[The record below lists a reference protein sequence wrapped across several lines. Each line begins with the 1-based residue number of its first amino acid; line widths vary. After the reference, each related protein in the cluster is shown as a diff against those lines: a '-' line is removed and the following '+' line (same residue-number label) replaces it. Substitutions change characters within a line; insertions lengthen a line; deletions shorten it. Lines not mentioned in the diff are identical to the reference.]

1 MSTTIDERVVSMQ
14 FDNKQFETNVQT
26 SLGTL
31 DKLKQSLNLT
41 GASKGLENVSSAA
54 KRFDLSGI
62 GNAVENVKYRFS
74 ALEVMAVTAL
84 ANITNSAVNAGKRL
98 VSAFTIDPIKS
109 GLEEYETQI
118 NSVQTILANTESKGT
133 TLDDV
138 NNALDTL
145 NKYAD
150 KTIYN
155 FTQMT
160 RNIGT
165 FTAAGVDLD
174 TSVNAIQGI
183 ANLAAISGSNSQ
195 QASTAM
201 YQLSQA
207 LASGTV
213 KLMDW
218 NSVVNAGMGGQV
230 FQDALKE
237 TARVHGIKIDEM
249 IKKQGSFRETL
260 QEGWLTSEVLTETLQ
275 KFTLTTEG
283 LTEEQI
289 KANREM
295 LKSKGYNDE
304 QIDAIFKLGE
314 TATDAATK
322 VKTFTQL
329 MDTLKE
335 AAQSGWT
342 QTWELIIGDFGQ
354 AKELWTSVSDVFGEL
369 INKSADSRNKLL
381 EGAMTSNW
389 DKLIKKI
396 NEAGVETSDF
406 EEKLKTI
413 AKDNGYDI
421 DKLVEKYG
429 SLEKAFK
436 SGAISSDILK
446 KAIDGIKK
454 TSDGLKGKGN
464 ILESVTGTFKV
475 GQTSEDVK
483 KIEEAL
489 KSLGYTLTGK
499 DGIDY
504 SGDGYYG
511 TLTRD
516 AVKAFQKAN
525 GLKITGIV
533 DEETLNSLKKATS
546 EIGNMSDA
554 AADTTEDMY
563 DLVNGVTELGGRE
576 LLLQSFKNIFKG
588 ILSVVRPIKAAFRNI
603 FPPMTSEQLYKLI
616 AGFEEITSKFKLSH
630 DQMLKLSRTFKGIFS
645 VLKIGRDA
653 IFAVG
658 GAIGKLVSN
667 NLPGFIDGVLS
678 VTAGIGD
685 WLTNLGKA
693 TDKTNIFGNVID
705 KIVGFLQGAI
715 DKIKDFGSFIKDIF
729 SFGNEDSEDNP
740 VEKIIGD
747 SDKLAKKV
755 EFLEKLKST
764 IGNIWNSVKGFG
776 EKIVEIGAELGK
788 ALVDVFRGGDI
799 NNLLKV
805 INGGLLASLLIGIK
819 KFFKQ
824 FTGSAEEG
832 FGLFE
837 SLKGVF
843 GNISGVLD
851 SVKNSLTAWQQSL
864 KADVLMKIAKAIA
877 ILAASI
883 VVVSMIDPDKLS
895 ASLGAIT
902 MLFADLI
909 GSLAIFDKMGGKFSG
924 AAKSIGVMQGLAVS
938 VLILAFALK
947 TVSDLDSKQLVT
959 GIVGIFLLMGMVIQS
974 AKAMSSIKGKAMKGA
989 SGLILFAVAIKVLAS
1004 AVKDLSTLSW
1014 DELAKGLSGVGV
1026 LIGEI
1031 SAFLNN
1037 TKLSGK
1043 AIPTAIGI
1051 VVLAGALKLL
1061 TYVCKDFAQMSVK
1074 QLVKGL
1080 GAIGIVLA
1088 ELAVF
1093 ANLSGNAKHIISTGI
1108 ALVLI
1113 GSAMKIFASAVAD
1126 FSKMKWDEIGRG
1138 LAAMAGAL
1146 ISVAVATRLMPSN
1159 MIGTGIGL
1167 IVVAGALVILA
1178 TALDKMKGSSWD
1190 EIGRGL
1196 ATLGGSIAILA
1207 IGLNFMT
1214 GTLSGSF
1221 ALIVAAGALAIL
1233 TPCLK
1238 ALGSMS
1244 WTSIAKGLIAIAGA
1258 FAVIGVAALVLGP
1271 IVPAIIALAGAVA
1284 LIGVAALAFGLG
1296 VAAIAAGLTA
1306 LVAVTAGGATA
1317 IVAALTIIITGI
1329 INLIPSVI
1337 AAIGQGIV
1345 EFCRVIGESATAIGE
1360 AITAVILATVQLLVE
1375 SVPEIANGAMQII
1388 TGVLNALVEY
1398 TPQIIESLFN
1408 FIIAVLDGFAA
1419 KLPELIQ
1426 SVVNVFMSFFSGVVE
1441 ALKGVD
1447 VSTLINGIV
1456 GIGIMSGIMVA
1467 LGAVA
1472 ALVPAAMAGV
1482 LGMGGVIAEMA
1493 LVLAAI
1499 GAFAQ
1504 IPGLEWLIGE
1514 GAGLLQS
1521 IGNAIGGFIG
1531 GIIGGIGEGITDSL
1545 PTIATNLSTFMTNL
1559 QPFIDGAKLIDA
1571 SMLDGVNT
1579 IVSIIT
1585 SLTGASLLES
1595 ITSFITGSSSM
1606 DTFTTQLTTFG
1617 DGLKSFA
1624 DSVTGINI
1632 EAVNL
1637 AATAAGKLTEMA
1649 GSIPNEGGL
1658 LSLFAGENSLGSFAT
1673 QLPLFGQ
1680 GMKSFADSV
1689 AGIDTVSVTA
1699 AATAAES
1706 LASMAALIPNE
1717 GGLLGLFAGE
1727 NSIGSFGTQLPLFGE
1742 GLKGFA
1748 DNVAGIDGASVTAA
1762 STAAKDLAEMANLI
1776 PNQGGL
1782 FSLFT
1787 GDNSMETFGNELEKF
1802 GKGMA
1807 KFSKSVA
1814 DINIEAVGAATTV
1827 ASRMTLLANRIPEGG
1842 YTTLEDFGSQLSD
1855 FGSDISDFS
1864 TNLGDTSSLTTAASN
1879 VSTLVTELIT
1889 ACSTDLSKLKTF
1901 STSLEEL
1908 GKGGVDGFVK
1918 ALRDGK
1924 SKASKASNE
1933 MFASVLESAS
1943 KSKDAFIKIV
1953 KEMGSKAV
1961 SAIREK
1967 YGDFKSAGEYVAKGL
1982 AKGIAD
1988 KRWMSEDQAER
1999 LARAA
2004 IEAAKRELGEH
2015 SPSKVFYKIGDFA
2028 GLGFINGLD
2037 RYASKAYNSSAEVAD
2052 SARKGMSGAVSK
2064 ISDLIQN
2071 GIDTQPTIRPVVDLS
2086 GVASG
2091 ANAINGMFRMS
2102 PSLSANVGSISA
2114 MMNRNQ
2120 NRVSN
2125 ADVVSAIKDLGK
2137 KIGRMSGDTYS
2148 VNGVTYDDGSN
2159 VSNAVRDLTRAIKME
2174 RRV

>member
-1 MSTTIDERVVSMQ
+1 MSTTIGERVVSMQ

-369 INKSADSRNKLL
+369 INKSADARNKLL

-516 AVKAFQKAN
+516 AIKAFQKAN

-603 FPPMTSEQLYKLI
+603 FPPMTSEQLYNLI
-616 AGFEEITSKFKLSH
+616 AGFEEITSKFKLSR
-630 DQMLKLSRTFKGIFS
+630 DQMLKLSRTFKGLFS

-653 IFAVG
+653 IFAIG
-658 GAIGKLVSN
+658 GAIAKLVSN
-667 NLPGFIDGVLS
+667 NLSSFVDGVLS

-685 WLTNLGKA
+685 WLTNFGKA
-693 TDKTNIFGNVID
+693 TEKTNIFGNVID

-715 DKIKDFGSFIKDIF
+715 DKIKEFGSFIKDVF

-755 EFLEKLKST
+755 EFLEKLKNT
-764 IGNIWNSVKGFG
+764 IGNIWNSVKGYG

-805 INGGLLASLLIGIK
+805 INGGLFAGLLISIK

-832 FGLFE
+832 FGLFDG
-837 SLKGVF
+837 LKNVI
-843 GNISGVLD
+843 GNITGVLD
-851 SVKNSLTAWQQSL
+851 SLKGSLTAWQQSL
-864 KADVLMKIAKAIA
+864 KADTLMKIAKAIA
-877 ILAASI
+877 ILAGSI
-883 VVVSMIDPDKLS
+883 FVISLINPDRLS
-895 ASLGAIT
+895 DAIGAIT

-909 GSLAIFDKMGGKFSG
+909 GS
-924 AAKSIGVMQGLAVS
+924 
-938 VLILAFALK
+938 
-947 TVSDLDSKQLVT
+947 
-959 GIVGIFLLMGMVIQS
+959 
-974 AKAMSSIKGKAMKGA
+974 
-989 SGLILFAVAIKVLAS
+989 
-1004 AVKDLSTLSW
+1004 
-1014 DELAKGLSGVGV
+1014 
-1026 LIGEI
+1026 
-1031 SAFLNN
+1031 
-1037 TKLSGK
+1037 
-1043 AIPTAIGI
+1043 
-1051 VVLAGALKLL
+1051 
-1061 TYVCKDFAQMSVK
+1061 
-1074 QLVKGL
+1074 
-1080 GAIGIVLA
+1080 
-1088 ELAVF
+1088 
-1093 ANLSGNAKHIISTGI
+1093 
-1108 ALVLI
+1108 
-1113 GSAMKIFASAVAD
+1113 
-1126 FSKMKWDEIGRG
+1126 
-1138 LAAMAGAL
+1138 
-1146 ISVAVATRLMPSN
+1146 
-1159 MIGTGIGL
+1159 
-1167 IVVAGALVILA
+1167 
-1178 TALDKMKGSSWD
+1178 
-1190 EIGRGL
+1190 
-1196 ATLGGSIAILA
+1196 
-1207 IGLNFMT
+1207 
-1214 GTLSGSF
+1214 
-1221 ALIVAAGALAIL
+1221 
-1233 TPCLK
+1233 
-1238 ALGSMS
+1238 
-1244 WTSIAKGLIAIAGA
+1244 
-1258 FAVIGVAALVLGP
+1258 
-1271 IVPAIIALAGAVA
+1271 
-1284 LIGVAALAFGLG
+1284 
-1296 VAAIAAGLTA
+1296 
-1306 LVAVTAGGATA
+1306 
-1317 IVAALTIIITGI
+1317 
-1329 INLIPSVI
+1329 
-1337 AAIGQGIV
+1337 
-1345 EFCRVIGESATAIGE
+1345 
-1360 AITAVILATVQLLVE
+1360 
-1375 SVPEIANGAMQII
+1375 
-1388 TGVLNALVEY
+1388 
-1398 TPQIIESLFN
+1398 
-1408 FIIAVLDGFAA
+1408 
-1419 KLPELIQ
+1419 
-1426 SVVNVFMSFFSGVVE
+1426 
-1441 ALKGVD
+1441 
-1447 VSTLINGIV
+1447 
-1456 GIGIMSGIMVA
+1456 
-1467 LGAVA
+1467 
-1472 ALVPAAMAGV
+1472 
-1482 LGMGGVIAEMA
+1482 
-1493 LVLAAI
+1493 
-1499 GAFAQ
+1499 
-1504 IPGLEWLIGE
+1504 
-1514 GAGLLQS
+1514 
-1521 IGNAIGGFIG
+1521 
-1531 GIIGGIGEGITDSL
+1531 
-1545 PTIATNLSTFMTNL
+1545 
-1559 QPFIDGAKLIDA
+1559 
-1571 SMLDGVNT
+1571 
-1579 IVSIIT
+1579 
-1585 SLTGASLLES
+1585 
-1595 ITSFITGSSSM
+1595 
-1606 DTFTTQLTTFG
+1606 
-1617 DGLKSFA
+1617 
-1624 DSVTGINI
+1624 
-1632 EAVNL
+1632 
-1637 AATAAGKLTEMA
+1637 
-1649 GSIPNEGGL
+1649 
-1658 LSLFAGENSLGSFAT
+1658 
-1673 QLPLFGQ
+1673 
-1680 GMKSFADSV
+1680 
-1689 AGIDTVSVTA
+1689 
-1699 AATAAES
+1699 
-1706 LASMAALIPNE
+1706 
-1717 GGLLGLFAGE
+1717 
-1727 NSIGSFGTQLPLFGE
+1727 
-1742 GLKGFA
+1742 
-1748 DNVAGIDGASVTAA
+1748 
-1762 STAAKDLAEMANLI
+1762 
-1776 PNQGGL
+1776 
-1782 FSLFT
+1782 
-1787 GDNSMETFGNELEKF
+1787 
-1802 GKGMA
+1802 
-1807 KFSKSVA
+1807 
-1814 DINIEAVGAATTV
+1814 
-1827 ASRMTLLANRIPEGG
+1827 
-1842 YTTLEDFGSQLSD
+1842 
-1855 FGSDISDFS
+1855 
-1864 TNLGDTSSLTTAASN
+1864 
-1879 VSTLVTELIT
+1879 
-1889 ACSTDLSKLKTF
+1889 
-1901 STSLEEL
+1901 
-1908 GKGGVDGFVK
+1908 
-1918 ALRDGK
+1918 
-1924 SKASKASNE
+1924 
-1933 MFASVLESAS
+1933 
-1943 KSKDAFIKIV
+1943 
-1953 KEMGSKAV
+1953 
-1961 SAIREK
+1961 
-1967 YGDFKSAGEYVAKGL
+1967 
-1982 AKGIAD
+1982 
-1988 KRWMSEDQAER
+1988 
-1999 LARAA
+1999 
-2004 IEAAKRELGEH
+2004 
-2015 SPSKVFYKIGDFA
+2015 
-2028 GLGFINGLD
+2028 
-2037 RYASKAYNSSAEVAD
+2037 
-2052 SARKGMSGAVSK
+2052 
-2064 ISDLIQN
+2064 
-2071 GIDTQPTIRPVVDLS
+2071 
-2086 GVASG
+2086 
-2091 ANAINGMFRMS
+2091 
-2102 PSLSANVGSISA
+2102 
-2114 MMNRNQ
+2114 
-2120 NRVSN
+2120 
-2125 ADVVSAIKDLGK
+2125 
-2137 KIGRMSGDTYS
+2137 
-2148 VNGVTYDDGSN
+2148 
-2159 VSNAVRDLTRAIKME
+2159 
-2174 RRV
+2174 